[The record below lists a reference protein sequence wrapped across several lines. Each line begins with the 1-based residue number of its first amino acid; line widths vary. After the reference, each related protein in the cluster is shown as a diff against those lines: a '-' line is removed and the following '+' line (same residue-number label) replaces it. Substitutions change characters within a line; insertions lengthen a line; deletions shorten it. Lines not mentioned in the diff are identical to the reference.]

1 MSTISDALKKKRGE
15 EDEPSKETSA
25 PRIVEVHVPKDHSA
39 RNTLLATVLG
49 VLVLCAAIAG
59 GYVLLGKMGATDR
72 RAPARPAP
80 PATAVTPATTVT
92 PASEVPATHVETPAT
107 GAEAPALPKL
117 QGIMGN
123 RFDPSAIIN
132 GRKVK
137 LGDTIDGYKLM
148 AVEEDRVVVERDGTR
163 HELYLQ

>member
-15 EDEPSKETSA
+15 DDGPSKETAA

-49 VLVLCAAIAG
+49 VLVLCAAVAG
-59 GYVLLGKMGATDR
+59 GYVLLGKMGSTDR
-72 RAPARPAP
+72 RAPARTAP
-80 PATAVTPATTVT
+80 PARAGTPA
-92 PASEVPATHVETPAT
+92 PEAPATHAETPAT
-107 GAEAPALPKL
+107 VADAPVLPKL

-148 AVEEDRVVVERDGTR
+148 AVKEDRVVVERDGTS
-163 HELYLQ
+163 HELYIQ